1 MDGCQFIQP
10 HDVIDDDHMGGD
22 FADLGPDV
30 IECTERLVGR
40 GEVLHGRYAT
50 GTKWGETPT

>member
-1 MDGCQFIQP
+1 
-10 HDVIDDDHMGGD
+10 MGGD

-30 IECTERLVGR
+30 IECAERLVGR